1 MRFRPNVNAV
11 GGTVDGRAS
20 AKGRLPM
27 VTVMDG
33 GMGRELIRR
42 GAALRGGLW
51 SAQALL
57 DAPHIVF
64 ATHRDFISAGARIIT
79 TNSYSCVPSY
89 LGKSDLADRYVELAG
104 LAGRVAREAAD
115 ISGEEVRVAGG
126 LPPLSESYRPDLV
139 LDDEEAR
146 PIYNAVAQALEPYV
160 DIFLCETM
168 SSIRE
173 SRNATTA
180 ARLAG
185 AARGL
190 PVYVS
195 WTLDERPSAG
205 LRSGE
210 TIADAFRALEDLDL
224 DAFLFNCTHSDAIN
238 AGIEQLAGLTTK
250 PIGGYP
256 NRFNVPDGFTLDGG
270 TPVES
275 REDFE
280 TTQFVQAAA
289 RDIEQGATLVGGCCG
304 VGPED
309 IAALSKWLE
318 GRDC

>member
-1 MRFRPNVNAV
+1 
-11 GGTVDGRAS
+11 
-20 AKGRLPM
+20 M

-33 GMGRELIRR
+33 GMGRELVRR
-42 GAALRGGLW
+42 GAAVRGGLW

-57 DAPHIVF
+57 DAPRTVF
-64 ATHRDFISAGARIIT
+64 ETHRDYITAGARIIT

-89 LGKSDLADRYVELAG
+89 LGKSGLADRYVELAG
-104 LAGRVAREAAD
+104 LAGRLAREAAD
-115 ISGEEVRVAGG
+115 SSGEEVLVAGG

-139 LDDEEAR
+139 FDDEESR
-146 PIYNAVAQALEPYV
+146 PIYDALAQALEPYV

-180 ARLAG
+180 ARHAG
-185 AARGL
+185 TARGL

-195 WTLDERPSAG
+195 WTLRERPGTG

-210 TIADAFRALEDLDL
+210 PIEDAFRALEDLYL
-224 DAFLFNCTHSDAIN
+224 DAFLFNCTHSDAIHT
-238 AGIEQLAGLTTK
+238 GIEQLAGLTDK

-270 TPVES
+270 TRVES

-280 TTQFVQAAA
+280 TAQFVKAAA
-289 RDIEQGATLVGGCCG
+289 RDIERGATLVGGCCG
-304 VGPED
+304 VGLED
-309 IAALSKWLE
+309 IAALSAWIAGQ
-318 GRDC
+318 GR